1 MKVDLNKIKT
11 EEVEPEIPLKVIRK
25 ITKKF
30 EDKPDDYKLTF
41 TYIMTACFPTVFKN
55 IMSYCKDCYTQGY
68 IKGKEDAKK

>member
-25 ITKKF
+25 IAKKF